1 MSQSL
6 SKSQNN
12 TAVRGLTPQ
21 QIAAISNPTLRMIV
35 ARLVKG
41 THFRRCTYT
50 RRGGHAKSG

>member
-1 MSQSL
+1 
-6 SKSQNN
+6 
-12 TAVRGLTPQ
+12 VRGLTPQ